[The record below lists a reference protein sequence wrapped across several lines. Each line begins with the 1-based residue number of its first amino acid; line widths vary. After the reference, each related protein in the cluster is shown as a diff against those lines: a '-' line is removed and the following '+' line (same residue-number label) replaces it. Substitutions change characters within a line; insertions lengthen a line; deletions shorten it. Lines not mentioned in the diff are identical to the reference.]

1 MVSLMAPARSLTRSR
16 FSPPRGWG
24 MGTGWKL
31 DLPKV
36 LAWRS
41 AESKNGSVHTTT
53 VGIPRF
59 SSAIASCILHAVQE
73 PQSAMAVTTKSHRPA
88 RVSMTPFA
96 AGLE

>member
-1 MVSLMAPARSLTRSR
+1 MASPMAPARSLTRSH

-31 DLPKV
+31 GLPKV

-41 AESKNGSVHTTT
+41 AESRKGSVQTTT

-59 SSAIASCILHAVQE
+59 SRAIASCTLHAVQE

-88 RVSMTPFA
+88 RVSMMPFT